1 MTRDKG
7 DGKGPTGESGG
18 CPRLVR
24 VRAEEMGTVLN
35 TEVLLRLSGGL
46 TMPLVGGFIRFSFW
60 RLQKKKKETLFPSSR
75 HPLCFLDS
83 SYKHVGMSRVR

>member
-7 DGKGPTGESGG
+7 DGKGPTGERGG

-60 RLQKKKKETLFPSSR
+60 RLQKKKKRNIIPVSQSPLF
-75 HPLCFLDS
+75 
-83 SYKHVGMSRVR
+83 